1 MALEHQISHPGD
13 IPTNDFSA
21 SLPEDALS
29 RESLL
34 ELFDQDAQ
42 LLAELAELFLAD
54 SRGLL
59 SGLAAG
65 VAAGDAVKVEHAA
78 HALKGS
84 VGNFGAKRAAE
95 LARRIETMGRNH
107 DLGGAAPV
115 LRELSEEISRV
126 NILLT
131 AVAGQAPA

>member
-1 MALEHQISHPGD
+1 MGLEHQISHPGD
-13 IPTNDFSA
+13 ISTNEFSA
-21 SLPEDALS
+21 ALPEDALS

-59 SGLAAG
+59 SGLKAG

-95 LARRIETMGRNH
+95 LARRIEMMGRNH
-107 DLGGAAPV
+107 DLGDAAPV
-115 LRELSEEISRV
+115 LQELSEEISRV
-126 NILLT
+126 NVLLK
-131 AVAGQAPA
+131 AVAGREPA

>member
-1 MALEHQISHPGD
+1 MDLKHQLSHPGD
-13 IPTNDFSA
+13 IRIDESSA
-21 SLPEDALS
+21 ALPEDALS

-59 SGLAAG
+59 SSLVAG
-65 VAAGDAVKVEHAA
+65 VAAGDALQVEHAA

-84 VGNFGAKRAAE
+84 VGNFDAKRAAE

-107 DLGGAAPV
+107 DLTGAA
-115 LRELSEEISRV
+115 LALEELSQEITRV

-131 AVAGQAPA
+131 AVAKQATP